1 MRRVLISNE
10 TPPPSPPSPPP
21 LPQHRSFLSLPDELF
36 SVQLIITFPYDY
48 KILTFESQLKVIN
61 KFTFYNLYISDVFI
75 DLYES
80 SISSRGLFSTIWNK
94 SFIKLIIENLLLI
107 EIFSFS
113 VLIVRYFE
121 ARRRG
126 EIVRTVR
133 TKSKPINFLDEMD
146 IKQSSGL
153 LLHIINFRRK
163 TIRVLYLFDKL
174 CHVSDHSG
182 QSSVH

>member
-1 MRRVLISNE
+1 M
-10 TPPPSPPSPPP
+10 
-21 LPQHRSFLSLPDELF
+21 FLSIFTNLPSRVVDYSPRSETKVLK
-36 SVQLIITFPYDY
+36 II
-48 KILTFESQLKVIN
+48 
-61 KFTFYNLYISDVFI
+61 
-75 DLYES
+75 
-80 SISSRGLFSTIWNK
+80 
-94 SFIKLIIENLLLI
+94 IKLIIENLLLV

-113 VLIVRYFE
+113 VLIVRYFK